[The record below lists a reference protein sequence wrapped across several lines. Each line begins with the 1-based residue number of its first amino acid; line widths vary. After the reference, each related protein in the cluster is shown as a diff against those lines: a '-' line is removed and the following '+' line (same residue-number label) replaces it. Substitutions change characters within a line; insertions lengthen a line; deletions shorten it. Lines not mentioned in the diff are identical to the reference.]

1 MDAQRGSIFEVGVGI
16 PLQSR
21 DNQVQVRASTRCAIG
36 MASLRAGGCASACM
50 CIFQQGQQWWHL
62 AQLLHDQAQ
71 HKCMQALVSM
81 AICICALLQVVHV
94 VKPLMCVLHVAHG
107 LYVVHVSRC
116 EVVGCLHRL
125 HAHLDMSISTGRKQ
139 SAQTCI
145 NCCRSQS
152 RHFCA
157 SPHTST
163 KTTLAMASGLLPP
176 PLVAT
181 QPRKNQT
188 TSKVF
193 ITVSPGLVSGGCGAP
208 LTCVGRGA
216 AWALPSTAEGPP
228 WLPNPP
234 GISKLQVVFLQQ
246 VLGGNLFVTEAIAAS
261 SQGICCQHTCL
272 PEGLCRAQP
281 AVGCPLPK
289 RHQGLGVSPTSLRPW
304 RCRWAS
310 SSPWPR

>member
-176 PLVAT
+176 LGCDS
-181 QPRKNQT
+181 
-188 TSKVF
+188 TSEKPNNVQSLHHSKSRF
-193 ITVSPGLVSGGCGAP
+193 SFGWLWGSSHMCGKRCSLGFALHSGGAP
-208 LTCVGRGA
+208 LA
-216 AWALPSTAEGPP
+216 
-228 WLPNPP
+228 
-234 GISKLQVVFLQQ
+234 SK
-246 VLGGNLFVTEAIAAS
+246 
-261 SQGICCQHTCL
+261 
-272 PEGLCRAQP
+272 
-281 AVGCPLPK
+281 
-289 RHQGLGVSPTSLRPW
+289 PTRN
-304 RCRWAS
+304 
-310 SSPWPR
+310 